1 MQGGYANSASNPLL
15 NVNVILLLA
24 KQKNLSHL
32 GCGRLQCNLIGI
44 GINFK
49 IALRSF
55 SVSTCHCPV
64 DIVQHVLILEER
76 NHILYR
82 V

>member
-32 GCGRLQCNLIGI
+32 GCGRLQCNLIGL
-44 GINFK
+44 GIDSK
-49 IALRSF
+49 IALHSIF
-55 SVSTCHCPV
+55 DKFQCFYMSTDQWTLSTHFGGA
-64 DIVQHVLILEER
+64 
-76 NHILYR
+76 
-82 V
+82 